1 MRATAL
7 RIRRV
12 LGPGCARARDGNT
25 TDLESPDD
33 FWTLMGPGRR
43 SGGLWLAA
51 ASRAWTVDTVLG
63 RAGRI
68 GSRHGAE
75 RCRLRGAGVGGLG
88 GSN

>member
-12 LGPGCARARDGNT
+12 LGPGCARARRQHDGSRILRRLL
-25 TDLESPDD
+25 DAD
-33 FWTLMGPGRR
+33 GPSRR
-43 SGGLWLAA
+43 SRGLWLAA